1 MTVSEYKRTFE
12 YRNWRRLHTFG
23 GEIWKDT
30 NPTPEKHRNPSNA
43 EKQAESEYLVG
54 EVAWLREGGLSVPL
68 VCEQVGK
75 SAEAVGRMLA
85 RHGRADLAAPFYA
98 EAKWLKEREA
108 A

>member
-30 NPTPEKHRNPSNA
+30 KPMAEKHRNPSNA
-43 EKQAESEYLVG
+43 EKRAESEYLVG
-54 EVAWLREGGLSVPL
+54 EVAWLREGGMSVPL
-68 VCEQVGK
+68 VCQQVGR
-75 SAEAVGRMLA
+75 SADALA
-85 RHGRADLAAPFYA
+85 KILAHHGRPDLATAFWS
-98 EAKWLKEREA
+98 EAKWLRENKA